1 MATPGDQWAGYFY
14 PETYN
19 EVTQQGTLRNRLG
32 ERDPDVLA
40 AKEYARTH
48 ERQRELLSGEVEI
61 PRTFDAA
68 HVKAI
73 HAHVFQDVYEWAGQ
87 YRTVPIFK
95 GAIGGFADVKGGQID
110 RYLSDVHRLVEA
122 TPWERLGRDD
132 FGERAATVFAY
143 LNQAHPFREGNGR
156 TSKVFM
162 EHVAARSS
170 FTLDYDRVTPEQ
182 WNDASKWSGPDLLDY
197 EPHPGTLVP
206 VFRAIAADRTTT
218 TLAAVDKTAQ
228 TRSLLSA
235 SYPRSATEATR
246 PTPHS
251 TPQARRRGPATP
263 GRSQG
268 TDRD

>member
-73 HAHVFQDVYEWAGQ
+73 HEHVFQDVYEWAGQ

-162 EHVAARSS
+162 EHVAERSS
-170 FTLDYDRVTPEQ
+170 FTLNYDRVTPEQ

-206 VFRAIAADRTTT
+206 VFRTIAVDRDPATQAAAEPASRAPRAVRASFPTSAADALR
-218 TLAAVDKTAQ
+218 Q
-228 TRSLLSA
+228 GPS
-235 SYPRSATEATR
+235 
-246 PTPHS
+246 S
-251 TPQARRRGPATP
+251 TPQARRTGPTTP
-263 GRSQG
+263 DRSYGTGR
-268 TDRD
+268 D